1 MWSLFCGLWITCIA
15 INSIGIPFGWYDYT
29 SDPIYNRN
37 LIFAAI
43 LLGPL
48 FTIYLFICVILSI
61 IELSNKDK

>member
-1 MWSLFCGLWITCIA
+1 MWSFFCILWIVCLI

-29 SDPIYNRN
+29 SDPVYNRN

-48 FTIYLFICVILSI
+48 FTIYLLICVII
-61 IELSNKDK
+61 NTIEWHNKN